1 MSRYRPLI
9 AVVASH
15 LDPERVRRWPSGG
28 YGVPAGGVECLRRAG
43 ARTAIVPPGETG
55 DPLQLLEPF
64 DGLLLVGGGDIDPA
78 RYGADP
84 DLDHTYGV
92 EPDRD
97 ELELALVRAAD
108 DLAMPTLCICRGA
121 QLMNVAFGGTLHQH
135 LPHVPGL
142 FEHGVPLD
150 GTQGLHDVAPEP
162 GTRLSAT
169 TKEPAIS
176 CSSHHHQG
184 IDRVGDG
191 LRVSGRSPD
200 GLVEAIDRIVDDPD
214 DENQTWMLGV
224 QWHPEDTAERDP
236 AQQAL
241 FEALV
246 LIARLRGSR
255 AKPGESQGRS
265 RDYAVVDHDPSW
277 SQRFDEEAA
286 RILAALPADLVTR
299 LDHVGSTSVPGL
311 AAKPIVDMQL
321 SLNALTP
328 RRTYVEPLR
337 RLGYDHTL
345 DPWSDEHEYFSR
357 DVGGA
362 RMFQIHVCIAGG
374 SWERRHLAFRDW
386 LREHPVEAASYAE
399 LKRELAEKHRR
410 DLISYVDAKTSFIRA
425 IEARAL
431 GEDASRTD

>member
-1 MSRYRPLI
+1 
-9 AVVASH
+9 VV
-15 LDPERVRRWPSGG
+15 E
-28 YGVPAGGVECLRRAG
+28 
-43 ARTAIVPPGETG
+43 
-55 DPLQLLEPF
+55 
-64 DGLLLVGGGDIDPA
+64 
-78 RYGADP
+78 
-84 DLDHTYGV
+84 
-92 EPDRD
+92 
-97 ELELALVRAAD
+97 
-108 DLAMPTLCICRGA
+108 
-121 QLMNVAFGGTLHQH
+121 
-135 LPHVPGL
+135 
-142 FEHGVPLD
+142 
-150 GTQGLHDVAPEP
+150 
-162 GTRLSAT
+162 
-169 TKEPAIS
+169 
-176 CSSHHHQG
+176 
-184 IDRVGDG
+184 
-191 LRVSGRSPD
+191 
-200 GLVEAIDRIVDDPD
+200 
-214 DENQTWMLGV
+214 
-224 QWHPEDTAERDP
+224 
-236 AQQAL
+236 
-241 FEALV
+241 
-246 LIARLRGSR
+246 
-255 AKPGESQGRS
+255 
-265 RDYAVVDHDPSW
+265 HDPSW

-425 IEARAL
+425 IEERAL